1 MLDALMRIFLTLLLI
16 WFFGGAT
23 VHGEMTPLAQALPE
37 QEEITI
43 ACELTTT
50 EPRAN
55 VPVFDSPKDS
65 EAAKG
70 NYHYKL
76 WLPKGYSAD
85 PQRRW
90 PCWFIMSPGG
100 NARMGQMGAL
110 LKSSGY
116 IVVMPQEAKNG
127 PWVPIVGSLLAT
139 HDDVVKR
146 VRIQEGL
153 KFATGFSGGARMAGL
168 LAQMRPGF
176 SGLYLQGAG
185 LPPKGNGYHTAGL
198 TKIPGLAVAMVVG
211 ASDSNLHEVKAVQA
225 ALPGARFLPLSFDGG
240 HAWAPAESF
249 EKALPW
255 IERQVYVEAPAR
267 PEMKPVY
274 SAYFRQQHAAW
285 TALAAPWERYRAGD
299 ALLALARTRGLT
311 TDPTLVPALREIQA
325 EAARLRSDPAVAKE
339 ALAADAWRRI
349 EESHRGATPERIAA
363 DVRDFVKRYPGTE
376 AAKKAEAKASAP

>member
-1 MLDALMRIFLTLLLI
+1 MRTSLLCFAICARSIAMLR
-16 WFFGGAT
+16 
-23 VHGEMTPLAQALPE
+23 GETTPLGQALPE
-37 QEEITI
+37 EKEIII

-85 PQRRW
+85 PQKRW
-90 PCWFIMSPGG
+90 PCWFIQSPSG
-100 NARMGQMGAL
+100 NAGMGAMGAR

-116 IVVMPQEAKNG
+116 VVVMPQEAKNG

-139 HDDVVKR
+139 HDVVVKR

-153 KFATGFSGGARMAGL
+153 KFATGFSGGARMSGL

-185 LPPKGNGYHTAGL
+185 LPPKGGGYHTAGL
-198 TKIPGLAVAMVVG
+198 TKIPGLAVVMVVG
-211 ASDSNLHEVKAVQA
+211 AKDGNLREVKAVQA

-255 IERQVYVEAPAR
+255 IEQQVYVEAPAR

-274 SAYFRQQHAAW
+274 AGYFRQRHAEWA
-285 TALAAPWERYRAGD
+285 ALTVPWEKYRNAD
-299 ALLALARTRGLT
+299 ALMTLARARGLT
-311 TDPTLVPALREIQA
+311 ADATLAPALKEIQA
-325 EAARLRSDPAVAKE
+325 EMTRLRSDPAIAKE
-339 ALAADAWRRI
+339 SLAADAWHRL
-349 EESHRGATPERIAA
+349 EESHRGATAERIAA
-363 DVRDFVKRYPGTE
+363 DARDFAKRYPGTE
-376 AAKKAEAKASAP
+376 AAKKAEAKATAK